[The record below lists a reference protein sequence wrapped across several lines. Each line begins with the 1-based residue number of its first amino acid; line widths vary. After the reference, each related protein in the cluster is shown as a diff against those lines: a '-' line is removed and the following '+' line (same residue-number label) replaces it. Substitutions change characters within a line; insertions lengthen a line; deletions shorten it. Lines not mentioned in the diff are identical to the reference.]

1 VLVTWKLREEFD
13 GKIIRRVGSLAAAK
27 KTLAYEADAN
37 GSYTAIDPIPRRRGD
52 RIVTFFAAVHMS
64 AVGTKRRIAAART
77 FGRYWG

>member
-52 RIVTFFAAVHMS
+52 RVIA
-64 AVGTKRRIAAART
+64 RRAFITLLGGAAAP
-77 FGRYWG
+77 